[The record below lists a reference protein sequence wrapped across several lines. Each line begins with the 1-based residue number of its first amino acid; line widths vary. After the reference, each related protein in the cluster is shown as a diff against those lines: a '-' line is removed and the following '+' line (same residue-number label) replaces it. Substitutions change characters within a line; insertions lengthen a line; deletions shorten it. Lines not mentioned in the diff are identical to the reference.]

1 MLQAVPENFELI
13 QPLNGSTPFS
23 YTTSDP
29 LDVVLADN
37 YFQPVRGNLR
47 RGDII
52 RVLRDIDG
60 HLQVWDMIVV
70 EVQHRRVVVDL
81 IGKVYDSIRPAL
93 NHPQQKILE
102 TLSAPDGCSVK
113 RIFGG
118 FAVIDAE
125 GLEVCRVSTKAKAEA
140 IARGQAPIP
149 SQQKAN

>member
-1 MLQAVPENFELI
+1 MLQAMPEDFELV
-13 QPLNGSTPFS
+13 QPLNGSTPFN

-29 LDVVLADN
+29 LDAVLADN

-52 RVLRDIDG
+52 RVLRDVDG
-60 HLQVWDMIVV
+60 HLQVWDLIVV
-70 EVQHRRVVVDL
+70 EVQHRRVGVDL
-81 IGKVYDSIRPAL
+81 IGKVYDSARPAR
-93 NHPQQKILE
+93 NHPQQNNLE
-102 TLSAPDGCSVK
+102 ALTAPDGCSAK

-125 GLEVCRVSTKAKAEA
+125 GLEICRVSTKAKAEA

-149 SQQKAN
+149 AQQKAN